1 LNQVMSLLRQGA
13 AGMALGLPSVALDQ
27 LASYLELL
35 VKWNRV
41 YNLTAIRDEAKLV
54 SHHILDS
61 LAVVKHLPDGSVVDV
76 GSGAGL
82 PGIPIAVSCP
92 DRVVALLDSNQKKCA
107 FLTQAITEL
116 GLANTRVVAARAESY
131 RPAELFTTVISR
143 AFSDLADFV
152 KLAGHLRAADGV
164 MVAMKGRYPSAEIEQ
179 LPPRWKVEKTVP
191 VQVPQL
197 GAARHLVFINPKYP
211 ATVP

>member
-1 LNQVMSLLRQGA
+1 LNQVKSLLRQGA

-54 SHHILDS
+54 SHHVLDS

-116 GLANTRVVAARAESY
+116 GLANIRVVAVRAESY

-164 MVAMKGRYPSAEIEQ
+164 MVAMKGRYPGAEIEQ

-197 GAARHLVFINPKYP
+197 GAARHLVFINSKSP